1 MLVVCRKEFIGS
13 RYYEISLDTD
23 DLSDEDYAEFRRLWD
38 SDPSNAKHEAKMFLV
53 RHVRPFSTWD

>member
-1 MLVVCRKEFIGS
+1 MLVVCRKEFIGN

-38 SDPSNAKHEAKMFLV
+38 SNPSDGNHEAKMFLA
-53 RHVRPFSTWD
+53 RHVRTCRTSD